1 MTPTLWM
8 LPSRRVVLRWCPSI
22 DVCLGTATNHAYL
35 AWATMM
41 PEGRYRRS
49 EWTKGVARP

>member
-8 LPSRRVVLRWCPSI
+8 LPSRRVVLGWCPSI

-49 EWTKGVARP
+49 EWTKGVARS